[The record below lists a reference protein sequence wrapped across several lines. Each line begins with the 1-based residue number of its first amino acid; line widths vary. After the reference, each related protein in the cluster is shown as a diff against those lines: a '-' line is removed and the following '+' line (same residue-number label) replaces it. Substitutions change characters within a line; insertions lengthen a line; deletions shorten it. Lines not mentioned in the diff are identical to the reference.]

1 MCQIGENNALH
12 LFLKGIIPK
21 KVKVKMQIKGIAPC
35 LAFSY
40 SASVDLHL
48 FFCLYLVQLVATS
61 MYIFG
66 IHK

>member
-12 LFLKGIIPK
+12 SVFKKNHPK

-40 SASVDLHL
+40 LASVDLHL
-48 FFCLYLVQLVATS
+48 FFCLYWVQLVATP

-66 IHK
+66 THK